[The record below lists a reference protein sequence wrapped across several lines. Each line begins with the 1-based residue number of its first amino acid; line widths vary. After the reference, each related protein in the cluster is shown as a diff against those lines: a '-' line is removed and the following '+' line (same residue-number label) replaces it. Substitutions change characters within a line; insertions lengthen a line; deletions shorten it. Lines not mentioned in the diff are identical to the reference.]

1 MKKVVKTVSL
11 KRFVETHGR
20 RHSELLGIRLG
31 SSEDDEVFKWFLA
44 SLLFGAPISESA
56 AMKTYMCFKKHGVLS
71 ADKILKTGWE
81 GLVEILDEGGYTR
94 YDFRTADK
102 RLKVA
107 NSLVRIYG
115 GSLSRVHD
123 LASDARD
130 LERRLKSLGKGVG
143 DVTVSIFLRE
153 LREVWE
159 KADPYP
165 TDLEILAG
173 ERLGI
178 LKNGSTGEEALKRL
192 KVFWTK
198 NGVAGKSF
206 VHFETAMLNLGKEC
220 RKGKCN
226 IRFGQGLLD
235 SCR

>member
-1 MKKVVKTVSL
+1 MKKLVKTVSL
-11 KRFVETHGR
+11 KGFVETYGR
-20 RHSELLGIRLG
+20 RYSEVLGIGLESG
-31 SSEDDEVFKWFLA
+31 EDDEVFKWFLA
-44 SLLFGAPISESA
+44 SLLFGARISESVA
-56 AMKTYMCFKKHGVLS
+56 VKTYVSFERHGVLS
-71 ADKILKTGWE
+71 ADKILRTGWK

-94 YDFRTADK
+94 YDFKTADK
-102 RLKVA
+102 LLEVA
-107 NSLVRIYG
+107 NSLVRAYD

-130 LERRLKSLGKGVG
+130 LERRFKGLGKGVG
-143 DVTVSIFLRE
+143 NVTVSIFLRE

-165 TDLEILAG
+165 TALEVLAG

-178 LKNGSTGEEALKRL
+178 LKNGSTCEETLKRL

-198 NGVAGKSF
+198 NSVAGKSF
-206 VHFETAMLNLGKEC
+206 VHFETALLRLGKEC

-226 IRFGQGLLD
+226 IRLD
-235 SCR
+235 

>member
-1 MKKVVKTVSL
+1 LGRVKKVAKTVSL
-11 KRFVETHGR
+11 KGFVETYGR
-20 RHSELLGIRLG
+20 RYSEVLGIRLG
-31 SSEDDEVFKWFLA
+31 SGEDDEVFKWFLA

-56 AMKTYMCFKKHGVLS
+56 AVKTYMCFERHGVLS
-71 ADKILKTGWE
+71 ADKILRTGWE

-94 YDFRTADK
+94 YDFKTADK
-102 RLKVA
+102 LLEVA
-107 NSLVRIYG
+107 NSLVRAYG

-130 LERRLKSLGKGVG
+130 LERRLKGLGKGVG

-165 TDLEILAG
+165 TGLEVLAG

-178 LKNGSTGEEALKRL
+178 LKNGSACEETLKRL

-198 NGVAGKSF
+198 NSVAGKSF
-206 VHFETAMLNLGKEC
+206 VHFETALLRLGKEC

-226 IRFGQGLLD
+226 IRLG
-235 SCR
+235 